1 VDNEVGEEK
10 VQRYVMRAWAGFA
23 RKPEKA
29 LEELGWLRYNA
40 TGTSSISI

>member
-10 VQRYVMRAWAGFA
+10 VQRYIMRAWAGFA
-23 RKPEKA
+23 RMPKKA
-29 LEELGWLRYNA
+29 LEELGWPRYNA